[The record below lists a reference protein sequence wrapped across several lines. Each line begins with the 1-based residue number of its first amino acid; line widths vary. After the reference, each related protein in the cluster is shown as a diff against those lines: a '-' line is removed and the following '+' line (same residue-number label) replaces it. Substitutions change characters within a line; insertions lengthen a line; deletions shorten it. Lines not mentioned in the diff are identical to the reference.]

1 MRYQLPISGGHSL
14 VFGADAQEAK
24 TTANQNA
31 YYDFEPSKWRSRQH
45 QYGLFAEGQIRAT
58 DSTYVTAGVRRQYA
72 SDDLDVIS
80 GTGTASDRSNH
91 LTAWQL
97 GVRQD
102 LAAGFG
108 VYGKIGRS
116 FRLPNADEL
125 LSVQSPLAAQTS
137 TDKEIG
143 ITWQDARSSA
153 RLSYFRSDLT
163 NEIQYNPLADGI
175 WSPGTGANTNLDPTR
190 RQGVELEGH
199 TALTSSLALDANV
212 TWMEAQFRSGTYA
225 GVDLSGKTVPLAP
238 KWLANAGV
246 TWRPTDAFLWNV
258 TAQYV
263 GKSRMDNDQANQFGK
278 QLDAYVLFNTKL
290 AYKFTR
296 NIEGAI
302 GVNNIFDREY
312 ATYGIRGGNASFE
325 MLGPVANYSLYPARA
340 ATSTR
345 RSRCATEAGS
355 RQPPRPWHD
364 SKARPHRRRPGAD
377 PGAGR
382 RARPGAG
389 RRADPGHRRPRP
401 RSGVVRAGAARRHAG
416 PARHRAGL
424 RGGRGRLHRR
434 HHPRQRLSASRPR
447 AAGDRR
453 RHPTRSRTGGGRPP
467 DLLIAWQTAAAE
479 PLARVMDKLGVPVF
493 YSDPQRLDAIPGAV
507 ERMGVLFGTEA
518 RARPAAD
525 ALRARLDALKAR
537 YAGRRPVRVF
547 VQAGLEPIYTLNDA
561 SIVSDALR
569 ACGGVNVFGQAPVV
583 ARRSRWKA
591 CWRPGPRPCWPAS
604 PGRRTPR
611 AISPPGRRWACPPPA
626 RATSTASTPTRCTA
640 RPAPAG
646 RRRNPVRRP
655 GPAAPLSGPRRDR
668 QIVERR
674 RAAGGR
680 FVLYHSATIC
690 QSPRAPHRARP
701 LFEAPP

>member
-1 MRYQLPISGGHSL
+1 MKARSIRRYAGALLCSAPAIAAAQQTDASAPELDPVTVTAQRVPTDGRTLPVSISVISARDIEASSARTMQDLLSTQAGIHLLNTTGSSDNAIVDLRGFGITGASNTLILIDGVKQNTNDLSAPSLGVVPLDQVERIEIVRGSGSVQYGGGTTGGVINIITRKDFAAEPVTARATATLGSYGLRQYDAAVALNNEKVGVDAYMQSLHTDGYRDHSGERREGGGGGITLRHDGGSLRLYGRTTSQKLELPGPRTINPTTGVNEYQDDRRGAKNDVDYVDTTTTTFGLQAEQRIGAGTLYADLSTREKKLDGLTYDGFGDILRDQKLEENIASVRYQLPISGGHSL

-175 WSPGTGANTNLDPTR
+175 WGPGTGANTNLDPTR

-246 TWRPTDAFLWNV
+246 TWHPTDAFLWNV

-325 MLGPVANYSLYPARA
+325 MLGPVANYSLYPA
-340 ATSTR
+340 
-345 RSRCATEAGS
+345 
-355 RQPPRPWHD
+355 
-364 SKARPHRRRPGAD
+364 
-377 PGAGR
+377 
-382 RARPGAG
+382 
-389 RRADPGHRRPRP
+389 
-401 RSGVVRAGAARRHAG
+401 
-416 PARHRAGL
+416 
-424 RGGRGRLHRR
+424 
-434 HHPRQRLSASRPR
+434 
-447 AAGDRR
+447 
-453 RHPTRSRTGGGRPP
+453 
-467 DLLIAWQTAAAE
+467 
-479 PLARVMDKLGVPVF
+479 
-493 YSDPQRLDAIPGAV
+493 
-507 ERMGVLFGTEA
+507 
-518 RARPAAD
+518 
-525 ALRARLDALKAR
+525 
-537 YAGRRPVRVF
+537 
-547 VQAGLEPIYTLNDA
+547 
-561 SIVSDALR
+561 
-569 ACGGVNVFGQAPVV
+569 
-583 ARRSRWKA
+583 
-591 CWRPGPRPCWPAS
+591 
-604 PGRRTPR
+604 PGRNFY
-611 AISPPGRRWACPPPA
+611 
-626 RATSTASTPTRCTA
+626 ASLTLR
-640 RPAPAG
+640 
-646 RRRNPVRRP
+646 
-655 GPAAPLSGPRRDR
+655 
-668 QIVERR
+668 
-674 RAAGGR
+674 
-680 FVLYHSATIC
+680 Y
-690 QSPRAPHRARP
+690 
-701 LFEAPP
+701 